1 MKNILFI
8 QLLIKIDKMTSVLQ
22 MDESEV
28 YTLQEF
34 LTDLSD
40 CEARHVHVIADQSY
54 SGELARAFR
63 RSKQHKNVI
72 VYASSRDNQYSYG
85 NDFTQSWITSDH
97 TRKCMKHIFKV
108 SLECKKKLV

>member
-1 MKNILFI
+1 
-8 QLLIKIDKMTSVLQ
+8 

-28 YTLQEF
+28 YTLPEL
-34 LTDLSD
+34 LTDLSE

-63 RSKQHKNVI
+63 RSKKHGNVV

-85 NDFTQSWITSDH
+85 DEFSKAWITTNH
-97 TRKCMKHIFKV
+97 TRQCMKQVFRV
-108 SLECKKKLV
+108 GR